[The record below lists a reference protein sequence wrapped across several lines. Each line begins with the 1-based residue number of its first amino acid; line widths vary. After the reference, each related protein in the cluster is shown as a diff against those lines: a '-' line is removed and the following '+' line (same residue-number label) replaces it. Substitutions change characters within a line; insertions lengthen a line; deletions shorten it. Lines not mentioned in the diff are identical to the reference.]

1 MTSVRRPRD
10 SKLDWHLIDSLCG
23 LEASEAYVAER
34 VLVGEGRPVNKTSI
48 ESTVKYLGRRIRAE
62 HDMTYVQYCQ
72 KRMEHWRL
80 TLKQKMR
87 KTAVEDGN
95 VTMQIFLSKQDL
107 GYSDKVEE
115 KRTEKSEQSVVV
127 YQSEWAKEAKK
138 PTNE

>member
-1 MTSVRRPRD
+1 MSKERRPRN
-10 SKLDWHLIDSLCG
+10 SVFDWHLVNSLAG

-34 VLVGEGRPVNKTSI
+34 ILVGEGRAVNKTSI
-48 ESTVKYLGRRIRAE
+48 ESTVKYLARRIRSE
-62 HDMTYVQYCQ
+62 HNMTYVQFCQ

-115 KRTEKSEQSVVV
+115 KVQQKTETSVV
-127 YQSEWAKEAKK
+127 YQSEWAKEATKSV
-138 PTNE
+138 NE